1 MKVLNLSSKYFGQLE
16 QARDIF
22 TGHLKDATEV
32 AVTVTSQFSS
42 VRVVM
47 MLIIMM
53 IMDLFQPV
61 IPIHPREFGK
71 HRKPR
76 RNLARSFRNNMLF
89 LHIACQYFSVNTFPD
104 M

>member
-47 MLIIMM
+47 MRIIMM
-53 IMDLFQPV
+53 MDLFQPV

-71 HRKPR
+71 HRKAGR
-76 RNLARSFRNNMLF
+76 K
-89 LHIACQYFSVNTFPD
+89 
-104 M
+104 

>member
-71 HRKPR
+71 HRKAGR
-76 RNLARSFRNNMLF
+76 K
-89 LHIACQYFSVNTFPD
+89 
-104 M
+104 